1 MGGMTG
7 KAQNMTEK
15 QTSKTL
21 QQFTE
26 TLEIGEAIGHQN
38 LTLVPLR
45 GEGRERLDYILGA
58 DAIEAGTLTITEVD
72 ESGSVPE
79 LLAVNE
85 TDQMILLLDGEEL
98 VGAKQNRILNTSL
111 LLRPKSKTKI
121 PVSCVEEGRWRDAS
135 AHFCVG
141 HYSPSSLR
149 GRKSRD
155 VSRHLLEVGEA
166 RSDQGAVWDNVEQ
179 EIRACAA
186 PSPTMAMHDVFEQ
199 RQESFDAYVDALEYP
214 KGACGVIAAINGR
227 LAAVDVFDKAETLE
241 RIWRRLITGYT
252 MDALGRK
259 RSDSKAGTKSFTSKG
274 AKALLEHVG
283 EIECEPCR
291 SVGVGRDWRF
301 EAEDIVGQGLVAKRV
316 CVHLSVFPNEDDDE
330 GRPSHGPRIMPPSR
344 RGRHSASSPEDVV

>member
-1 MGGMTG
+1 
-7 KAQNMTEK
+7 MTEK
-15 QTSKTL
+15 QTSRTL
-21 QQFTE
+21 QQFVE

-45 GEGRERLDYILGA
+45 GEGREQLDYILGA
-58 DAIEAGTLTITEVD
+58 EAIEAGTLTIMEVD

-111 LLRPKSKTKI
+111 LLRPRSKTKI
-121 PVSCVEEGRWRDAS
+121 PVSCVEEGRWHDTS

-149 GRKSRD
+149 ARKSRD
-155 VSRHLLEVGEA
+155 VSQHLREAGEA
-166 RSDQGAVWDNVEQ
+166 RSDQGAVWDSVKE
-179 EIRACAA
+179 EVAACGAA
-186 PSPTMAMHDVFEQ
+186 PPPTMAMHDVFEQ

-227 LAAVDVFDKAETLE
+227 FAATDVFDKAETLQQ
-241 RIWRRLITGYT
+241 IWRRLITGYA
-252 MDALGRK
+252 MDALARK
-259 RSDSKAGTKSFTSKG
+259 RVDSKADTKSFTAKG
-274 AKALLEHVG
+274 AKALLEHMG
-283 EIECEPCR
+283 EIECEPCP

-301 EAEDIVGQGLVAKRV
+301 EAEDIVGQSLVAKRV
-316 CVHLSVFPNEDDDE
+316 CVHLSVFPNEDDD
-330 GRPSHGPRIMPPSR
+330 RVRRSCSPRIMPPSR
-344 RGRHSASSPEDVV
+344 RGRRSDSSPEDVV